1 MHGEDASH
9 RVVWLVALALGA
21 GHGTNNYGSIVRS
34 AARKLLQYTGH
45 HLSQA
50 VAGNDALLHIHCGL
64 AAKGR
69 QGRAD
74 HEHIVALV
82 GEAVIASNED
92 VHCPC

>member
-1 MHGEDASH
+1 MAQTTMAVLSEVPLASF
-9 RVVWLVALALGA
+9 RSILATMLFCMRM
-21 GHGTNNYGSIVRS
+21 VR
-34 AARKLLQYTGH
+34 
-45 HLSQA
+45 LSQA